1 MAIFHSYVSLPEG
14 IHLNSQKKN
23 GISPVAP
30 VSVAQGSASKAS
42 LEVGAVVA
50 READLG

>member
-1 MAIFHSYVSLPEG
+1 MLVYQRVSIWIP
-14 IHLNSQKKN
+14 KKN